1 MRIVDKNITYGTK
14 ISEHIWKDN
23 NGQLICND
31 CVLARTGAY
40 DYRESEIIPDGDY
53 NKIVKVYRKDSDVFD
68 PKAMASFENKPFCNE
83 HPQED
88 VNGQNYKKLQYGF
101 LRDVHRGEGSDSNCL
116 MGTLVVTDSQIIDL
130 ILSGE
135 KRELSLG
142 YDTNIV
148 QDPNG
153 NYYMTQIRG
162 NHIALVD
169 SGRAGC
175 ATIRDSNIKNLGGAG
190 MSFRTKKVRLSDA
203 LKEKLF
209 NSANNDEDTVV
220 EVEEK
225 VDEDGNKV
233 LVPCECNEP
242 EPEVVEVEEVEAE
255 DDDVIPQVESVN
267 YDSKLDT
274 IIDLLQQLISKF
286 DVIEEPVVE
295 QVDEDTV
302 QEPVQEPK
310 KEEPV
315 QDNENVLYDEDE
327 DKDKDKEV
335 EVEIENNDEPDD
347 IDTDG
352 DELDEDDEEDDEDED
367 GDTVIVKDSANP
379 YSKLVKNKDSDTV
392 KTPSYREIWQARFD
406 ANLKKQQ

>member
-1 MRIVDKNITYGTK
+1 MRIVDKNITYGTR

-40 DYRESEIIPDGDY
+40 DYRESEIIPKGNY

-68 PKAMASFENKPFCNE
+68 PKSMASFENKPFCNE
-83 HPQED
+83 HPKKD
-88 VNGQNYKKLQYGF
+88 VSGQNYKKLQYGF
-101 LRDVHRGEGSDSNCL
+101 LRDVHRGTGEDSNCL
-116 MGTLVVTDSQIIDL
+116 MGTLVVTDPQIIDL

-148 QDPNG
+148 QDTNG

-162 NHIALVD
+162 NHVALVD

-175 ATIRDSNIKNLGGAG
+175 ATIRDSNIKKLGGEG
-190 MSFRTKKVRLSDA
+190 MSFRTKKVRLSDE

-209 NSANNDEDTVV
+209 KSAENDEDTVV

-233 LVPCECNEP
+233 LVPCECE
-242 EPEVVEVEEVEAE
+242 EPEVKEVEVEEVEADDE
-255 DDDVIPQVESVN
+255 DVPMPEGST

-274 IIDLLQQLISKF
+274 IIDLLQQLVGKF
-286 DVIEEPVVE
+286 DVVPEE
-295 QVDEDTV
+295 QVEEVDPTDEDTV
-302 QEPVQEPK
+302 VEETPDPNAEPL
-310 KEEPV
+310 KEEVPA
-315 QDNENVLYDEDE
+315 QDEENVLYDEAE
-327 DKDKDKEV
+327 D
-335 EVEIENNDEPDD
+335 NDEEDD
-347 IDTDG
+347 SEED
-352 DELDEDDEEDDEDED
+352 DEEKDEDDEDDEDDE
-367 GDTVIVKDSANP
+367 GDTVIVNDSKNP
-379 YSKLVKNKDSDTV
+379 YSSLVKRKNRDSQT
-392 KTPSYREIWQARFD
+392 TPSYREIWQARFD
-406 ANLKKQQ
+406 ANLKKEQ